1 MTLPAVHAI
10 DPLNVGNAPGDGP
23 LRAGGTPAHLPQA
36 DRDLP
41 STPSLAVKRQ
51 LPAVTLMR
59 DLMAGNQRLREARET
74 YLPRAPQEASKDY
87 DARLARSVFVNY
99 TKRTVEGLTGF
110 VFRKDVALGEDVPA
124 VIRTQWENLDNAG
137 THGDVF
143 VRDLMADAIVAG
155 HAAILVDFP
164 DTGGQTLRL
173 SDEREMGVRPY
184 WVPIKKE
191 QIVSWR
197 TTLEFGRLVLT
208 QLVLKEQATV
218 PDGAFGEKVE
228 TRYRVFTRT
237 VGPAGPVIAFRLL
250 RVSEDKK
257 VIVDAE
263 GTYPTQREIPVAE
276 VPTAG
281 RVSLFESE
289 PPLLDLGYLNIAH
302 YQQAS
307 DAAQSRHMTCV
318 PFLFT
323 AGFEMANEYGQP
335 MTVGTNSGLN
345 TTNADGKAMYVSHDG
360 AALAECRAALTEL
373 RNDIGALG
381 LAMLAPD
388 QRAAETATA
397 KRLDRAAESSALAV
411 TARGVQDAV
420 ERALGFHARYL
431 RLEDGGSVTINRD
444 YDAELM
450 DAQTMQAYGALA
462 TALGLPTVEVLKML
476 QRGGRL
482 ADDLDL
488 EALALEMDAAKL
500 GAEDAA
506 AVQARLD
513 AEDAMDAADPA
524 RQGAAEPED
533 EDAEDAD

>member
-1 MTLPAVHAI
+1 MRTLWRDVEPLMNGTHAMRVAPHLMPRWPNEEHDSYTARVQTATLFPAYRRTISV
-10 DPLNVGNAPGDGP
+10 
-23 LRAGGTPAHLPQA
+23 
-36 DRDLP
+36 
-41 STPSLAVKRQ
+41 
-51 LPAVTLMR
+51 
-59 DLMAGNQRLREARET
+59 MAGKPFSKPLTLSDDTPELIVSWANDIDLEGVNLHAFAAEM
-74 YLPRAPQEASKDY
+74 LQEA
-87 DARLARSVFVNY
+87 LAF
-99 TKRTVEGLTGF
+99 GL
-110 VFRKDVALGEDVPA
+110 
-124 VIRTQWENLDNAG
+124 AG
-137 THGDVF
+137 
-143 VRDLMADAIVAG
+143 
-155 HAAILVDFP
+155 ILVDAP
-164 DTGGQTLRL
+164 PPVATDSPIGPTVADQQRA
-173 SDEREMGVRPY
+173 GVRPY
-184 WVPIKKE
+184 FVRVRHD
-191 QIVSWR
+191 QVLGWR
-197 TTLEFGRLVLT
+197 MRTVAGRAVLT
-208 QLVLKEQATV
+208 QLRLAETDTIE
-218 PDGAFGEKVE
+218 DGAFGEKVE
-228 TRYRVFTRT
+228 TRYRVFTRS

-345 TTNADGKAMYVSHDG
+345 TSNADGKAMYVSHDG

-488 EALALEMDAAKL
+488 EALALEMDAARI

-524 RQGAAEPED
+524 RQDAED
-533 EDAEDAD
+533 EDEDETEDAD